1 MTVPVVPRKLTEGN
15 LLLGLWGSAGL
26 RGGET
31 EGSSTE
37 ERDIQAVPG
46 NSKMSAEAREKGCS
60 KQREICARLGED
72 TETPIPGS
80 QNKSWF
86 TVAGLGSELG

>member
-1 MTVPVVPRKLTEGN
+1 M
-15 LLLGLWGSAGL
+15 
-26 RGGET
+26 
-31 EGSSTE
+31 
-37 ERDIQAVPG
+37 PG
-46 NSKMSAEAREKGCS
+46 NSEMPAEAREKGCS

-80 QNKSWF
+80 QNRSWF